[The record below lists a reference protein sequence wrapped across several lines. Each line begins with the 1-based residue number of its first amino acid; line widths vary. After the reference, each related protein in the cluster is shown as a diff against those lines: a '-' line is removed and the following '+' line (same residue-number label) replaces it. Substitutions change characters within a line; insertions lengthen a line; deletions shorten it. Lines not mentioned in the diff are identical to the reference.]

1 MKVSKT
7 LTTISAAAALVG
19 AIGLAYAQT
28 SEQTPSSTNSQTPST
43 LPADQQTQGT
53 GMTQP
58 AAGTQQPSTQ
68 TPPVD
73 NSTPA
78 PMNTSPAYNSGTSN
92 DNAPLTE
99 RAPRAD
105 RN

>member
-19 AIGLAYAQT
+19 AIGLAFAQT
-28 SEQTPSSTNSQTPST
+28 SEQTPSTTNSQTPST
-43 LPADQQTQGT
+43 LPADQPTQGT

-78 PMNTSPAYNSGTSN
+78 PMSSSPADSNSN
-92 DNAPLTE
+92 DNATLTE

>member
-28 SEQTPSSTNSQTPST
+28 SEQTPASTNSQT
-43 LPADQQTQGT
+43 LP
-53 GMTQP
+53 TQP

-78 PMNTSPAYNSGTSN
+78 PMSTSPAYNSGTSN